1 MENKIKNICI
11 SILCICLSIFIITIS
26 IISFKAIETVKEQL
40 VSESVFREKQLKK
53 MSDIADIS
61 SKFAAGLVLK
71 NARYDDRANKK
82 SYIYMEEAIQEASDK
97 GFKPLAEI
105 LSILSDAYF

>member
-11 SILCICLSIFIITIS
+11 SVLCICLSIFIITIS

-71 NARYDDRANKK
+71 NAGGDQANKK

-105 LSILSDAYF
+105 LNILSEAYF